1 MKPRDSLVALVITSI
16 FLLWG
21 QFYVFWHDNTAL
33 VNAATIYTTDLADA
47 RTPEAVQAVHSR
59 NLAARLSDVRFRA
72 VVDSVGFTL
81 VLIVNFFA
89 LTRSVRKAQIDRPGA
104 A

>member
-1 MKPRDSLVALVITSI
+1 MKLRDSLVALVIVSI
-16 FLLWG
+16 FFLWG
-21 QFYVFWHDNTAL
+21 QFYVFWHDSTAL

-72 VVDSVGFTL
+72 VFDSVGMTL
-81 VLIVNFFA
+81 ILIVNFFI
-89 LTRSVRKAQIDRPGA
+89 LTRSIRKAQISQPSSV
-104 A
+104 

>member
-1 MKPRDSLVALVITSI
+1 MKPRHSLVALVITSI

-21 QFYVFWHDNTAL
+21 QFYVFWHDSSSL

-72 VVDSVGFTL
+72 VVDSLLFTL
-81 VLIVNFFA
+81 LLIVNFFI
-89 LTRSVRKAQIDRPGA
+89 LTRSIRKAQIERPSLA
-104 A
+104 

>member
-1 MKPRDSLVALVITSI
+1 MKPRLSLLLLVAVSI
-16 FLLWG
+16 FFLWG
-21 QFYVFWHDNTAL
+21 QFYVFWHDSKAL

-72 VVDSVGFTL
+72 VVDSVGLTL
-81 VLIVNFFA
+81 ILIVNFFA
-89 LTRSVRKAQIDRPGA
+89 LARSVRKAQIDLPGTA
-104 A
+104 

>member
-1 MKPRDSLVALVITSI
+1 MSI
-16 FLLWG
+16 FFLWG
-21 QFYVFWHDNTAL
+21 QFYVFWHDSTAL

-72 VVDSVGFTL
+72 VVDSIGLTL
-81 VLIVNFFA
+81 VLIVNFFV
-89 LTRSVRKAQIDRPGA
+89 LTRSVRKAQIDLPGSA
-104 A
+104 

>member
-1 MKPRDSLVALVITSI
+1 MKPRDSLVALVIVSI
-16 FLLWG
+16 FFLWG
-21 QFYVFWHDNTAL
+21 QFYVFWHDSTAL

-72 VVDSVGFTL
+72 VVDSVLFTL
-81 VLIVNFFA
+81 LLIVNFFV
-89 LTRSVRKAQIDRPGA
+89 LTRSVRKAQIDRSGLA
-104 A
+104 

>member
-1 MKPRDSLVALVITSI
+1 MKLRDSLVALVIVSI
-16 FLLWG
+16 FFLWG
-21 QFYVFWHDNTAL
+21 QFYVFWHDSTAL

-72 VVDSVGFTL
+72 VVDSVLFTL
-81 VLIVNFFA
+81 LLIVNFFV
-89 LTRSVRKAQIDRPGA
+89 LTRSVRKAQIDRSGLA
-104 A
+104 

>member
-1 MKPRDSLVALVITSI
+1 MKPRLSLVALAITSI

-21 QFYVFWHDNTAL
+21 QFYVFWHDNRAL

-47 RTPEAVQAVHSR
+47 RSPEAVQAIHSR

-72 VVDSVGFTL
+72 VVGSINFTL
-81 VLIVNFFA
+81 VMIVNCFI
-89 LTRSVRKAQIDRPGA
+89 LIRCVRKTQIERPGA